1 MSTEQPPTDPAAEI
15 FTATDARRAV
25 ALIAHAAAGDRAGM
39 RLILAEAADVGELG
53 DLAAASAATTLDFCP
68 ALRSAEGLAALRELA
83 AALAAAEDDPE
94 AAS

>member
-25 ALIAHAAAGDRAGM
+25 ALIAHAAAADRAGM
-39 RLILAEAADVGELG
+39 RLILAEAADADQLG

-68 ALRSAEGLAALRELA
+68 LLRTPEGLAALRELT
-83 AALAAAEDDPE
+83 AALAAAEDSG